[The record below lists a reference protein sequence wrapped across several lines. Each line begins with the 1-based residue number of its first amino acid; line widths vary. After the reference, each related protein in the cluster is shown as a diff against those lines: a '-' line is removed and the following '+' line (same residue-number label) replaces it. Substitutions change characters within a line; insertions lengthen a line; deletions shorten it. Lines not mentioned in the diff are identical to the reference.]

1 VFGWLER
8 GVRPTRSAPVE
19 QAPVKDVSQLRRVI
33 SLVRMLRSKV
43 SARVSQLNQL
53 TSDEVS
59 AAASLLHEVVERAR
73 TYVQQS
79 QSALAKIDGKGAD
92 GVGRLI
98 GTQAS
103 MLRELVKEMS
113 GRAAAQ
119 DERARQASAAA
130 KGIADLAQSIERLA
144 SEARLLAVNA
154 RIESSRLGAHSAGFE
169 VLASEMQRLSD
180 EVAGAN
186 ERVSELAARLGT
198 DLPWIAQHARDL
210 RAAMEGFAVSAAD
223 RLEETERGVNTLR
236 TELDNISR
244 AGGVAMEEIL
254 KASRGA
260 LSHLQFQ
267 DVLAQELRLLDA
279 RLRETHIDIAKE
291 LGADAA
297 ALAEIPAAEYQTEGG
312 GLQGEHVSPAGD
324 VILF

>member
-1 VFGWLER
+1 MGLYR
-8 GVRPTRSAPVE
+8 AVRSG
-19 QAPVKDVSQLRRVI
+19 
-33 SLVRMLRSKV
+33 V
-43 SARVSQLNQL
+43 SARVLQLNQL

-59 AAASLLHEVVERAR
+59 AAARLLNDVVEGAR
-73 TYVQQS
+73 SYVTQS
-79 QSALAKIDGKGAD
+79 QNALAKIDGHGTE

-98 GTQAS
+98 GTQAT
-103 MLRELVKEMS
+103 MLREQVKEMS

-119 DERARQASAAA
+119 DERARQAAAAA
-130 KGIADLAQSIERLA
+130 KSIADLAQSIERLA

-210 RAAMEGFAVSAAD
+210 RGAMETFAVSAAD
-223 RLEETERGVNTLR
+223 RLEETERGVGVLR
-236 TELDNISR
+236 SELENVSR
-244 AGGVAMEEIL
+244 AGSITMEQIL
-254 KASRGA
+254 RASHGA

-267 DVLAQELRLLDA
+267 DVVAQELRLLDA
-279 RLRETHIDIAKE
+279 KLRETHVEIAKE
-291 LGADAA
+291 LGADVQII
-297 ALAEIPAAEYQTEGG
+297 AEIPPAEYETQGG
-312 GLQGEHVSPAGD
+312 GAQDPQTAPAGD

>member
-1 VFGWLER
+1 VFRWIVR
-8 GVRPTRSAPVE
+8 GDSTTGSS
-19 QAPVKDVSQLRRVI
+19 KDQPSQTLDISRLRRVI
-33 SLVRMLRSKV
+33 GMYRAVRSRV
-43 SARVSQLNQL
+43 SARVLQLNQL
-53 TSDEVS
+53 TGDEV
-59 AAASLLHEVVERAR
+59 AAVASLLNEVVERAR
-73 TYVQQS
+73 SYVSDS
-79 QSALAKIDGKGAD
+79 QRALAKIDGHGHE

-98 GTQAS
+98 GTQAT
-103 MLRELVKEMS
+103 MMREQVREMS

-119 DERARQASAAA
+119 DERARQAAAAA
-130 KGIADLAQSIERLA
+130 KTIADLAQSIERLA

-210 RAAMEGFAVSAAD
+210 RGAMETFAVSAAD
-223 RLEETERGVNTLR
+223 RLEETERGVSALR
-236 TELDNISR
+236 LELTNVSR
-244 AGGVAMEEIL
+244 AGGVAMEDIL

-267 DVLAQELRLLDA
+267 DVVAQELRLLDA
-279 RLRETHIDIAKE
+279 KLRETHVEIAKE
-291 LGADAA
+291 LGADESTI
-297 ALAEIPAAEYQTEGG
+297 AEIPAAEYETEGG
-312 GLQGEHVSPAGD
+312 GAQDPQLAAPGD
-324 VILF
+324 VVLF

>member
-1 VFGWLER
+1 VLAWLARVR
-8 GVRPTRSAPVE
+8 GTRSVPVE
-19 QAPVKDVSQLRRVI
+19 SPALKDVSQLRRVVG
-33 SLVRMLRSKV
+33 LVRALRSRV
-43 SARVSQLNQL
+43 TTRVSQLNQL
-53 TSDEVS
+53 TGDEVS
-59 AAASLLHEVVERAR
+59 AAATLLQEVVERAR
-73 TYVQQS
+73 EYVQQS
-79 QSALAKIDGKGAD
+79 QTALAKIDGQGGA

-103 MLRELVKEMS
+103 MLRELVREMS

-223 RLEETERGVNTLR
+223 RLEETERGVNTLKA
-236 TELDNISR
+236 ELDSISR
-244 AGGVAMEEIL
+244 AGGVAMEGIL

-279 RLRETHIDIAKE
+279 RLRETHVAIAKE
-291 LGADAA
+291 MGADAA
-297 ALAEIPAAEYQTEGG
+297 ALAEIPAAEYQTESG
-312 GLQGEHVSPAGD
+312 GLHGEDGSPPGD
-324 VILF
+324 VVLF

>member
-1 VFGWLER
+1 MFAWLAR
-8 GVRPTRSAPVE
+8 VRSPRSALVE
-19 QAPVKDVSQLRRVI
+19 SPAPNDVSQMRRVI
-33 SLVRMLRSKV
+33 GLVRVVRNKV
-43 SARVSQLNQL
+43 TTRVSQLNQL
-53 TSDEVS
+53 TGDEVT
-59 AAASLLHEVVERAR
+59 AAATLLHEVVERAR
-73 TYVQQS
+73 AYVQQS
-79 QSALAKIDGKGAD
+79 QSALAKIDGHGSE

-119 DERARQASAAA
+119 DERARQAAAAA

-236 TELDNISR
+236 TELDDISR
-244 AGGVAMEEIL
+244 AGGVAMEGIL
-254 KASRGA
+254 KASQGA

-279 RLRETHIDIAKE
+279 RLRETHVEIAKE
-291 LGADAA
+291 MGADAS
-297 ALAEIPAAEYQTEGG
+297 ALAAIPAAEYQPEGG
-312 GLQGEHVSPAGD
+312 GLRGEGGLPAGD
-324 VILF
+324 VVLF